1 MTNNKV
7 PFTKPH
13 QSFSAQLEKLKGRGL
28 VFEDEDAALHYLS
41 NINYYRLGTYWWSF
55 EEDHDTHTFKPGS
68 TFEQVLDLYIFDRE
82 LRLLLLDAIERI
94 EVALRTQWAYYLGL
108 EEGGSHAHL
117 NPENFTSLRY
127 FNHDRLKE
135 SLIKEAKR
143 NKDRNIQDKLDRYE
157 EEAPA
162 IWISCEAM
170 SFGLLSK
177 AYELM
182 KKNHVK
188 NKIAEHFLL
197 KERTLKSFLHHL
209 VVVRNICAH
218 HSRLWNRD
226 FTVGFTLPTKMDEAY
241 KQSFNRQKPKK
252 IYNTLIMIS
261 YILNE
266 IAPNNTW
273 SLRVKQLIEKYPDTP
288 IAHMGFP
295 EDWQEHDV
303 WKTSS

>member
-1 MTNNKV
+1 MSNNKV

-13 QSFSAQLEKLKGRGL
+13 LSFSAQLEKLKERGL
-28 VFEDEDAALHYLS
+28 IVANEETAIRCLS

-55 EEDHDTHTFKPGS
+55 EKSHDDHTFNPGS

-108 EEGGSHAHL
+108 EEGGPHAHM
-117 NPENFTSLRY
+117 NPDNFKSIKH
-127 FNHDRLKE
+127 FNHDQMKA
-135 SLIKEAKR
+135 SLVQEAKR
-143 NKDRNIQDKLDRYE
+143 SKDKHIQQKLHKYE

-177 AYELM
+177 AYELI

-188 NKIAEHFLL
+188 NRIAEHFLL
-197 KERTLKSFLHHL
+197 KEKTLKSFLHHI
-209 VVVRNICAH
+209 VIVRNICAH

-226 FTVGFTLPTKMDEAY
+226 FTIEFTLPNKMDSAY
-241 KQSFNRQKPKK
+241 KSSFNCQKPKK
-252 IYNTLIMIS
+252 IYNTLVMLI
-261 YILNE
+261 YILDN

-273 SLRVKQLIEKYPDTP
+273 SYRVKQLFEKHPN
-288 IAHMGFP
+288 ISLAHMGFP
-295 EDWQEHDV
+295 NDWLV
-303 WKTSS
+303 RGAWS